1 MTPKIFFAAA
11 FGALSVT
18 TVARAEP
25 VVTAKLVSFPERGQ
39 DARASAGEEFYT
51 YSRIY
56 TTDGAVLG
64 ERAKAGNWL
73 LEQWYEAGTKLIPV
87 DTRVAFKACVP
98 DPGTLESYNGA
109 CFLDDDGDGTFD
121 RQAADFATMARKLKI
136 KVTYR
141 REPIAIQS
149 DDSFKYVLLYQG
161 ATSDTVRFSYRE
173 FKNDL
178 ARAAF
183 TEELTVPR
191 EAFPMMLRLKNHT
204 FEITGIS
211 GLGVSYRLI
220 S

>member
-1 MTPKIFFAAA
+1 MTPNIVFSAAFAA
-11 FGALSVT
+11 LSIT
-18 TVARAEP
+18 TAAHAER
-25 VVTAKLVSFPERGQ
+25 VVTAKLASFPEKGQ
-39 DARASAGEEFYT
+39 VARASAGDEFFS

-56 TTDGAVLG
+56 ATEGAVLG

-73 LEQWYEAGTKLIPV
+73 LEQWYEAGTKLVPV

-121 RQAADFATMARKLKI
+121 RHAADFATMARKLKT

-141 REPIAIQS
+141 REPIAIQN

-191 EAFPMMLRLKNHT
+191 EAFPMVLRLKDHT
-204 FEITGIS
+204 FEITGIN

-220 S
+220 D